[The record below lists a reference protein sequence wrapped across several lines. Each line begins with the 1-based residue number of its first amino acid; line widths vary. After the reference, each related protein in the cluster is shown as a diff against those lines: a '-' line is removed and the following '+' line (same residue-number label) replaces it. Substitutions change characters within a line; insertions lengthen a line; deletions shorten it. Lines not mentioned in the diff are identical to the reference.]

1 MKTEKQSIFR
11 LHSISLVFS
20 LFSKI
25 IFKQPREKR
34 EKFFAPIFILKLVL
48 LLAGLL
54 VIHFLNCVDCWEQ
67 FCEWEWKMSSNCV
80 ESGGARE
87 PLKLLFITK
96 VE

>member
-11 LHSISLVFS
+11 LHFSSLVFF

-48 LLAGLL
+48 LLTGCWLF
-54 VIHFLNCVDCWEQ
+54 IFLIVLIVDCREQ
-67 FCEWEWKMSSNCV
+67 FCE
-80 ESGGARE
+80 
-87 PLKLLFITK
+87 
-96 VE
+96 